1 MWKDLICLQ
10 PQKKMLKRALRPVF
24 LSTCNFIKSYP
35 LVFNYLISFLH
46 SKMNY
51 LFTSE
56 SVSEGHPDKVADQIS
71 DALLDEFLAY
81 DKSSKVA
88 CETLVT
94 TGQVVLAGE
103 VKSSAYVDV
112 QEVARAVIER
122 IGYTKSEYQFEAKS
136 CGVFSAIHE
145 QSGDINRGVERQDP
159 YNQGAGDQGM
169 MFGYAT
175 NETENYMP
183 LALDLSH
190 SLLSELAFIR
200 KNEIE
205 KMPYLRPDAKSQVTI
220 EYDDNGTPLRID
232 TIVISTQHDEFVLP
246 ADDSKA
252 AKDAADK
259 AMQDRIA
266 ADVKSLLIPRVMAQ
280 YPPQVQALFTDK
292 ITYHVNPTG
301 KFVIGGPHGDT
312 GLTGRKIIVDTYGGK
327 GAHGGGAFSGKDPSK
342 VDRSAAYAARHI
354 AKNLV
359 AAGVADE
366 VLVQVSYAIGVAKPM
381 NIFINTYGRSNV
393 KLTDGEIAEKVWNLF
408 DMRPK
413 AIEDRLKLRNPIYF
427 ETASY
432 GHMGR
437 TPQVVIKEFN
447 SRYNTAPVIC
457 EVELFTWEKLDYV
470 DQIKEAFGL

>member
-1 MWKDLICLQ
+1 M
-10 PQKKMLKRALRPVF
+10 
-24 LSTCNFIKSYP
+24 S
-35 LVFNYLISFLH
+35 
-46 SKMNY
+46 Y

-71 DALLDEFLAY
+71 DSLLDEFLAY
-81 DKSSKVA
+81 DADSKVA

-103 VKSSAYVDV
+103 VKSKAYIDIP
-112 QEVARAVIER
+112 ETARKVIER
-122 IGYTKSEYQFEAKS
+122 IGYTKSEYQFEAQS
-136 CGVFSAIHE
+136 CGVLSAIHE
-145 QSGDINRGVERQDP
+145 QSDDINRGVDGKSDP
-159 YNQGAGDQGM
+159 MDQGAGDQGM

-175 NETENYMP
+175 NETDNYMP

-190 SLLSELAFIR
+190 ALLRELAVIR
-200 KNEIE
+200 KNELHL
-205 KMPYLRPDAKSQVTI
+205 MPYLRPDAKSQVTI

-232 TIVISTQHDEFVLP
+232 TIVISTQHDDF
-246 ADDSKA
+246 ADDE
-252 AKDAADK
+252 
-259 AMQDRIA
+259 AMQAKIKE
-266 ADVKSLLIPRVMAQ
+266 DVINILIPRVKEK
-280 YPPQVQALFTDK
+280 YKFRDDITKLFTTD

-301 KFVIGGPHGDT
+301 RFVIGGPHGDT

-359 AAGVADE
+359 AAGVSSE
-366 VLVQVSYAIGVAKPM
+366 ILVQVSYAIGVAKPM
-381 NIFINTYGRSNV
+381 NIYVNTYGKGTVNLS
-393 KLTDGEIAEKVWNLF
+393 DGEIAVKVEELF

-413 AIEDRLKLRNPIYF
+413 AIEQRLKLRNPIYA
-427 ETASY
+427 ETAAY

-437 TPQVVIKEFN
+437 EPETVTKHFQ
-447 SRYNTAPVIC
+447 SRYNPQGMTR

-470 DQIKEAFGL
+470 DVIKKEFYL